1 MVLAKEEGDESARV
15 ANSISKYSKQ
25 REEIKCSWHFF
36 FGKLVL
42 IFVRTVRIIVLST
55 CDVKVKPATF

>member
-1 MVLAKEEGDESARV
+1 MNQLMWQIPFLNTPSREKRSNV
-15 ANSISKYSKQ
+15 AGI
-25 REEIKCSWHFF
+25 FF